1 MNIAEILRKLA
12 DVVDGKEAGTEIT
25 NRPGADSEM
34 QSAPEPETGENVEV
48 INVEPMVPPLQQKLE
63 LLKKI
68 AGEEGGE
75 EACSDCGHDPC
86 ECGHEDE
93 LNIIKRNA
101 GMPMMSPM
109 PSLLAHIADEDEPF
123 EG

>member
-25 NRPGADSEM
+25 NRPGADIEM
-34 QSAPEPETGENVEV
+34 QSAPEPETDENVEV

-68 AGEEGGE
+68 AGEEVCPE
-75 EACSDCGHDPC
+75 CGHEPC

-93 LNIIKRNA
+93 LTIMKRNA
-101 GMPMMSPM
+101 GMPMMTAM
-109 PSLLAHIADEDEPF
+109 PTLLAHIADEDEPW

>member
-12 DVVDGKEAGTEIT
+12 DVVDGKEQAGGTEIV
-25 NRPGADSEM
+25 NRPDN
-34 QSAPEPETGENVEV
+34 APAVEPETGEDTAV

-68 AGEEGGE
+68 AGEEGGNE
-75 EACSDCGHDPC
+75 VCPACGHEPC

-93 LNIIKRNA
+93 LTIMKRNA
-101 GMPMMSPM
+101 GMPMMTAM
-109 PSLLAHIADEDEPF
+109 PTLLAHIADEDEPW

>member
-1 MNIAEILRKLA
+1 MNMAEILRKLA
-12 DVVDGKEAGTEIT
+12 DVVDGKETGAGTEIT

-68 AGEEGGE
+68 AGEEV
-75 EACSDCGHDPC
+75 CSDCGHDPC
-86 ECGHEDE
+86 KCGHEDE
-93 LNIIKRNA
+93 LQILKRNA
-101 GMPMMSPM
+101 GMPTMSPM
-109 PSLLAHIADEDEPF
+109 PSLLAHITDEDEPF